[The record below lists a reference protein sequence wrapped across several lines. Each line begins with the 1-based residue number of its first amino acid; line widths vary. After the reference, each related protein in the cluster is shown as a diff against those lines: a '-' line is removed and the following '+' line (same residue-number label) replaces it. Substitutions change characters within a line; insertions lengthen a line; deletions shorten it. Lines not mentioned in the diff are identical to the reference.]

1 MVVTHPLNSNVV
13 SARSLIT
20 DAIHTFNQKDLQI
33 FDGNYASA
41 RELAM
46 LDTEEHDVDR
56 ILGYSGDPDTRTS
69 LDFYVLFK
77 DGEKHWIKYTADLAS
92 TIAFEKYCSG
102 IPCLRSL
109 LLTVE
114 LVKTLRKQ
122 TLLAPVDIALKGSTM
137 YLNLRIWGGEWYK
150 DLKLPDCFE
159 TNYVC
164 QVYNIIYIAI
174 NIQKKSYTIKV
185 HVFAATFPVNN
196 WFIIRHGAQRDI
208 NVADILVTQDLCKK
222 YGIEPRLR

>member
-77 DGEKHWIKYTADLAS
+77 DGEKHWIKYTADLSS

-102 IPCLRSL
+102 IPCLRS
-109 LLTVE
+109 
-114 LVKTLRKQ
+114 
-122 TLLAPVDIALKGSTM
+122 
-137 YLNLRIWGGEWYK
+137 
-150 DLKLPDCFE
+150 F
-159 TNYVC
+159 
-164 QVYNIIYIAI
+164 
-174 NIQKKSYTIKV
+174 
-185 HVFAATFPVNN
+185 
-196 WFIIRHGAQRDI
+196 
-208 NVADILVTQDLCKK
+208 
-222 YGIEPRLR
+222 